1 MVSLRAFK
9 LLACAT
15 TVLALL
21 VVVLG
26 AYVRLSQ
33 AGLSCPDWPGCYGK
47 LVVPQAASE
56 VAQANRLFPDRPVD
70 VVRAWKEMAHRYL
83 AGLLGLAILVM
94 AALAWR
100 RRRMPGQQVWVPAI
114 LLALVIFQALLGM
127 WTVTLMLKPAVVTAH
142 LLGGLTTAA
151 LCWWLYLRQS
161 VGAPGEDTPRP
172 AASGSKALIL
182 SALAVL
188 YLQIALG
195 GWTSA
200 NYAALAC
207 PDFPLCQGQLWPTMA
222 FEDGFRIWQGV
233 GRNFEGGV
241 LDGDARVAIHMVH
254 RLGAVITFLFL
265 GGLAVYLMR
274 SRISRRLSAAAGFM
288 LLALIVQVVLGVSNV
303 VFHLPLAV
311 AVAHNGVATL
321 LLLSLVSVYH
331 TANPPSASL

>member
-1 MVSLRAFK
+1 MVSLKAFK
-9 LLACAT
+9 RLAFAT
-15 TVLALL
+15 TMLALL
-21 VVVLG
+21 VAVVG

-33 AGLSCPDWPGCYGK
+33 AGLSCPDWPGCYGN
-47 LVVPQAASE
+47 LVVPQAEAE
-56 VAQANRLFPDRPVD
+56 VARANRLFPDRPVD

-83 AGLLGLAILVM
+83 AGLLGLAILLM

-100 RRRMPGQQVWVPAI
+100 RRRMPGQQLWVPVI

-161 VGAPGEDTPRP
+161 VGAPGEDAPLP
-172 AASGSKALIL
+172 AASGARAVIL
-182 SALAVL
+182 FALAVL

-207 PDFPLCQGQLWPTMA
+207 PDFPLCQGQLWPPMA
-222 FEDGFRIWQGV
+222 FDEGFRIWRGV
-233 GRNFEGGV
+233 GQNFEGGV
-241 LDGDARVAIHMVH
+241 LDGDARVAIHITH
-254 RLGAVITFLFL
+254 RLGAAFTFVFL

-274 SRISRRLSAAAGFM
+274 SRISRRLSAAAGIM
-288 LLALIVQVVLGVSNV
+288 LTVLILQVALGVSNV

-311 AVAHNGVATL
+311 AVAHNGMAAL

-331 TANPPSASL
+331 TANPPRAAL